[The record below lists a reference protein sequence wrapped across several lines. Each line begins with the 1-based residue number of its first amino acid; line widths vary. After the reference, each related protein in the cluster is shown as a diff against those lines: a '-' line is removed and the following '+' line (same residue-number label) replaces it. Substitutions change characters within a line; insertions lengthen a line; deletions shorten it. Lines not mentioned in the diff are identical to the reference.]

1 MSKSRKPIRDGKGA
15 PQGVSRRSFI
25 KGGGGLGLVLAAG
38 VAPAFIR
45 EAGASKMREV
55 SFMLPWL
62 FVGGH
67 GFEFAAQSAGWKNRG
82 LDVSIARGYG
92 SGAACKAISAG
103 KAMFGEA
110 DYGVMVNGVA
120 KGLDNV
126 AIGAKLQKSPIA
138 ISCRKDSG
146 IKTVKDLEGSHIL
159 QSASS
164 GDLIMWP
171 GFVRAAGIDGSKVEK
186 TIVHPSK
193 LISSVLNKQAP
204 CMGSYYVSNG
214 AAVGFNTPTV
224 DFLYA
229 DYGVQSF
236 SLGLITKREMV
247 KNEPKLVQDM
257 VDGAMEGLKLQLLE
271 PERALD
277 HMIAA
282 RPELKTKPRKLMLLQ
297 MGNTNFLSIGPAV
310 EEHGLG
316 WMSEKDQ
323 KGTRDVVIKYMKA
336 ENVPGTSELFTNKFA
351 GNVKLTAAEWAK
363 VKTMTAGNDPNKA

>member
-236 SLGLITKREMV
+236 SLGLITKRELV

-271 PERALD
+271 PEKALD

>member
-1 MSKSRKPIRDGKGA
+1 MNKSKKPISDNKGTN
-15 PQGVSRRSFI
+15 QKVSRRSFI
-25 KGGGGLGLVLAAG
+25 TRSGGLGLVLAAG

-45 EAGASKMREV
+45 EAGASKMREI

-67 GFEFAAQSAGWKNRG
+67 GFEFAARDLGWKNRG
-82 LDVSIARGYG
+82 LNVSIVRGYG
-92 SGAACKAISAG
+92 SGAACKTISAG

-120 KGLDNV
+120 KGLNNV

-138 ISCRKDSG
+138 ISCRTDSG
-146 IKTVKDLEGSHIL
+146 IKTVKDLEGSNIL

-164 GDLIMWP
+164 GDFIMWP
-171 GFVRAAGIDGSKVEK
+171 GFVRAAGIDGSKVKK

-193 LISSVLNKQAP
+193 LISSVLNKQAN
-204 CMGSYYVSNG
+204 CMGAYYVSNG
-214 AAVGFNTPTV
+214 AALGFNTPTV

-229 DYGVQSF
+229 DFGLQSF
-236 SLGLITKREMV
+236 SLGLITTREMI
-247 KNEPKLVQDM
+247 KSDPKLVQDV
-257 VDGAMEGLKLQLLE
+257 VDGAMEGLKMQLLD
-271 PERALD
+271 PEKALD
-277 HMIAA
+277 FMIAA
-282 RPELKTKPRKLMLLQ
+282 RPELKAKPRKLMLLQ

-316 WMSEKDQ
+316 WMLEKDQ
-323 KGTRDVVIKYMKA
+323 KDTRDVVIKYMKA
-336 ENVPGTSELFTNKFA
+336 TNVPQTSELFTNKFA

-363 VKTMTAGNDPNKA
+363 AKAMSAANDPNKS

>member
-271 PERALD
+271 PEKALD